1 MGCRALYTEQ
11 GVPSIPCDFAH
22 SWMSPGAGV
31 IRAKGHFWHAT
42 RPRHV
47 GLLSAAGVQ
56 RRCEPM
62 GLWWAAVPRQDW
74 PVHPQF
80 RERLESHWDSA
91 WGDRRQEL
99 VFIGVGM
106 DETGVRGALDEC
118 LASADPRDWSALE
131 DPFPVW

>member
-1 MGCRALYTEQ
+1 
-11 GVPSIPCDFAH
+11 
-22 SWMSPGAGV
+22 
-31 IRAKGHFWHAT
+31 
-42 RPRHV
+42 
-47 GLLSAAGVQ
+47 
-56 RRCEPM
+56 M